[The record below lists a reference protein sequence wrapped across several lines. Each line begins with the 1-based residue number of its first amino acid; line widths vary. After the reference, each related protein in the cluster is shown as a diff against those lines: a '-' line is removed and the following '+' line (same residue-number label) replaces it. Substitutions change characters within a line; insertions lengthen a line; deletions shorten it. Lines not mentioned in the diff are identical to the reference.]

1 MRQMRL
7 RTTGVVLAVALL
19 AAACGASSSAIPI
32 TAGLRSVDVSLP
44 PSAATTPSV
53 GPSLAP
59 TPGPSKGPATA
70 TFALTGT
77 TGLTGGVTVT
87 RIVCGLPSLAG
98 PEIEVLGTTGSGPG
112 FVAFVSANHIEAR
125 VAMGDGPT
133 LKLRTFVGSGVTSFD
148 PSAGTQLDSDLT
160 ESTAPGSAVGTLG
173 ALSHLSGTIDCGN
186 QQAGSAMI
194 TITGT
199 SKVGAMSGQLSAA
212 KVTCTVTA
220 SGTFVTAQALT
231 MAGTTPVLVFV
242 NAGPTMLQVVIET
255 GTAADV
261 YALQGATA
269 STISPT
275 GAQFS
280 ADLTE
285 TGTTDTPPRVLHIEG
300 SDTCG
305 TIINQ

>member
-1 MRQMRL
+1 ML
-7 RTTGVVLAVALL
+7 LAVALL
-19 AAACGASSSAIPI
+19 AAACAASG
-32 TAGLRSVDVSLP
+32 TAAPAATTPATASLP
-44 PSAATTPSV
+44 PSAGAGASAAPPV
-53 GPSLAP
+53 AP

-70 TFALTGT
+70 QFALTGT

-87 RIVCGLPSLAG
+87 RIVCGLPTLSG
-98 PEIEVLGTTGSGPG
+98 PEIEVLGTIGSGPG
-112 FVAFVSANHIEAR
+112 FVLFVSANHIEAR
-125 VAMGDGPT
+125 VATGSGSA
-133 LKLRTFVGSGVTSFD
+133 LKLRSFVGSGVTSFD
-148 PSAGTQLDSDLT
+148 PAAGTQLDSDLT
-160 ESTAPGSAVGTLG
+160 ESTAPGTAVGSLG

-186 QQAGSAMI
+186 QQAGSANI
-194 TITGT
+194 AISGT
-199 SKVGAMSGQLSAA
+199 AKLGAMSGQMSDA

-242 NAGPTMLQVVIET
+242 NAGPTMLQLVIET

-285 TGTTDTPPRVLHIEG
+285 TGTTDTPPRVLHVEG

-305 TIINQ
+305 TTLSQ

>member
-1 MRQMRL
+1 M
-7 RTTGVVLAVALL
+7 AVALL
-19 AAACGASSSAIPI
+19 AAACGASGTAASVLPGNGSIPPTESAQASAS
-32 TAGLRSVDVSLP
+32 TA
-44 PSAATTPSV
+44 PSAA
-53 GPSLAP
+53 P
-59 TPGPSKGPATA
+59 TPATPAPSKGPATA

-77 TGLTGGVTVT
+77 AGLTGGVTVS
-87 RIVCGLPSLAG
+87 RIVCGLPSLNG
-98 PEIEVLGTTGSGPG
+98 PEIEALGTTASGPG
-112 FVAFVSANHIEAR
+112 FVLFITANHIEAR

-160 ESTAPGSAVGTLG
+160 ESTSPGSAVGTLG
-173 ALSHLSGTIDCGN
+173 ALSHLVATIDCGN
-186 QQAGSAMI
+186 QQEGSASI

-199 SKVGAMSGQLSAA
+199 SKFGPMSGQISDA
-212 KVTCTVTA
+212 KVTCTITA
-220 SGTFVTAQALT
+220 SGTFVTAQVLT

-242 NAGPTMLQVVIET
+242 NAGPTMLQLVIET
-255 GTAADV
+255 VTAADV

-269 STISPT
+269 ATISPT

-285 TGTTDTPPRVLHIEG
+285 TGTTNPAPRVLHVDG

-305 TIINQ
+305 TIITQ

>member
-7 RTTGVVLAVALL
+7 RTTGVLLAVALL
-19 AAACGASSSAIPI
+19 AAACGASATVVPI
-32 TAGLRSVDVSLP
+32 TAGLGSVP
-44 PSAATTPSV
+44 PEPSAAASASSAPSV
-53 GPSLAP
+53 AP

-77 TGLTGGVTVT
+77 AGLTGGVTVT

-98 PEIEVLGTTGSGPG
+98 PDIQVLGTTGSGPG

-148 PSAGTQLDSDLT
+148 PAAGTQLDSDLT

-186 QQAGSAMI
+186 QQAGSATI

-285 TGTTDTPPRVLHIEG
+285 TGTTDTPPRVLHVEG